1 MTDDPAQ
8 LAERLEQI
16 AAMVRRLPAASDWI
30 DAYLSGE
37 MLLTDQAVEIAATS
51 TETIR
56 RRCEATA
63 STSRPLGVL
72 IAGSVWLLSRPPVP
86 CRNFVSLAKRRL
98 RRCVRYLTDI
108 LGISLSLD
116 PLPRRNNSLI
126 RGTNVPALGT
136 EHGGHHH
143 D

>member
-8 LAERLEQI
+8 LAEHLEQI

-37 MLLTDQAVEIAATS
+37 ILLTDQAAEIAATS

-72 IAGSVWLLSRPPVP
+72 IAGSVWLVSRSGLLGWIEAHEGGAPAM
-86 CRNFVSLAKRRL
+86 LAARSRAEKLAEMRSSPQQSL
-98 RRCVRYLTDI
+98 RRRVAAT
-108 LGISLSLD
+108 G
-116 PLPRRNNSLI
+116 
-126 RGTNVPALGT
+126 
-136 EHGGHHH
+136 
-143 D
+143 